1 MVKCRAQN
9 RERKG
14 SRRQT
19 RGLLGML
26 PRSSPQEEEERREK
40 AVESESWFMLE
51 VQRTELVRE
60 RLVCVKCSDDEEF
73 GVFGH

>member
-1 MVKCRAQN
+1 
-9 RERKG
+9 
-14 SRRQT
+14 
-19 RGLLGML
+19 ML